1 MNNETIIKPEHEK
14 EVVQIFRKLIASG
27 VLDSDK
33 AIAKILRDYPH
44 YFHQPTPD
52 DLAKV
57 SRSELND
64 EIRERARAGLQS
76 DKLADRI
83 FANIQPTDKNR
94 DKPA

>member
-1 MNNETIIKPEHEK
+1 MTIFKNDAHREEFVRAFK
-14 EVVQIFRKLIASG
+14 KLTMSGAVTKDQAVEKLIKSN
-27 VLDSDK
+27 
-33 AIAKILRDYPH
+33 PH

-52 DLAKV
+52 DIAKI

-64 EIRERARAGLQS
+64 EIRQRARAGLQS

-83 FANIQPTDKNR
+83 FNNILPP